1 LEQNKS
7 TKTEA
12 DVNSL
17 QNKLNSIQYE
27 LELSNKTNDDLQ
39 LIIKRIK
46 QEKNF
51 SIEDITKTKEL
62 ELQKTKE
69 SLTFRAK
76 QQMEMIE
83 KLLKE
88 KKVLLQK

>member
-1 LEQNKS
+1 LE
-7 TKTEA
+7 
-12 DVNSL
+12 VGSL
-17 QNKLNSIQYE
+17 QNKLNALQYE

-39 LIIKRIK
+39 LIIKRLK
-46 QEKNF
+46 QEKTYT
-51 SIEDITKTKEL
+51 IDDITKTKEL

-69 SLTFRAK
+69 SLTNRAK
-76 QQMEMIE
+76 QQMDMIE

>member
-39 LIIKRIK
+39 LIIKRLK

-51 SIEDITKTKEL
+51 TIEDITKTKEL

-69 SLTFRAK
+69 SLTGRAK

>member
-1 LEQNKS
+1 MEQNKS

>member
-1 LEQNKS
+1 ME
-7 TKTEA
+7 
-12 DVNSL
+12 VGSL
-17 QNKLNSIQYE
+17 QNKLNALQYE

-39 LIIKRIK
+39 LIIKRLK
-46 QEKNF
+46 QEKTYT
-51 SIEDITKTKEL
+51 IDDITKTKEL

-69 SLTFRAK
+69 SLTNRAK
-76 QQMEMIE
+76 QQMDMIE